1 MLNSEDIISLA
12 SFTGAIDMLKV
23 KHVIK
28 STAVRML
35 SPL

>member
-12 SFTGAIDMLKV
+12 NFTGAIDMLKI

-28 STAVRML
+28 STAARMF